1 MLGSLEGLSED
12 LLEHLK
18 KLIWT
23 KNLSHFMETNFKKT
37 NYLSVICVTEIWKL
51 INKRKRFHENHI

>member
-37 NYLSVICVTEIWKL
+37 NYLSVICVTEIWYL
-51 INKRKRFHENHI
+51 